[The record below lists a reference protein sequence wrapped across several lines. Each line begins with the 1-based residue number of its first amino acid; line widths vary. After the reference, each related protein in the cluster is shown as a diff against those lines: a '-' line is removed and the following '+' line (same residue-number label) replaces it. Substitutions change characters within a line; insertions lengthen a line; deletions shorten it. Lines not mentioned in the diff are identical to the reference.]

1 MRSSRTKLV
10 LAASAGLLTCL
21 VGQSVATH
29 AEPPRSVKNLQK
41 ERVEVLTERVMLAR
55 KLVAKAAVTKDEVA
69 FWEERLA
76 VATAEMEGRTADL
89 RRIYERRLAALR
101 AAEQA
106 AEKLYKNQTGSYA
119 EVLEVREARL
129 EVEIALA
136 RLKEAEMK

>member
-1 MRSSRTKLV
+1 
-10 LAASAGLLTCL
+10 
-21 VGQSVATH
+21 VATH